1 MFYGKG
7 ASSLVPKRL
16 QLVVKLLVAF
26 SLTGL
31 SHSMGAFVMS
41 GTGKGQFYFFGMLIK
56 NLIKIMI
63 NNYCKVIQTVGIVG
77 EYMLF
82 GNSFVS
88 NPTTFR
94 KYFGYIYT
102 AIFIGLTSRPFLD
115 EFIESG
121 LCTFDIVPF
130 SITRGILFNQWK
142 I

>member
-56 NLIKIMI
+56 
-63 NNYCKVIQTVGIVG
+63 
-77 EYMLF
+77 
-82 GNSFVS
+82 
-88 NPTTFR
+88 
-94 KYFGYIYT
+94 
-102 AIFIGLTSRPFLD
+102 
-115 EFIESG
+115 
-121 LCTFDIVPF
+121 
-130 SITRGILFNQWK
+130 
-142 I
+142 